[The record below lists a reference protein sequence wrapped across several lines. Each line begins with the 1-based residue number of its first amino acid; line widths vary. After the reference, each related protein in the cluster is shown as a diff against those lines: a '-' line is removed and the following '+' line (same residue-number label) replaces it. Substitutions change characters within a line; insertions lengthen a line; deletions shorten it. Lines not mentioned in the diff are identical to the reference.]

1 MFNTKLSL
9 RCETNTILKG
19 LDGGH
24 SFLNSFIYSFIIPY
38 SLHVLSSILYC
49 SFLQYFPVF
58 FICLTDYTQ
67 FHKSDLSYAYHIP
80 KNLRMQNLQ
89 EENYIGIEAIK
100 PTWLYWYA
108 LTFVRGGRAPS
119 LLSPQLRE
127 IFFTTIYLSIAWEV

>member
-1 MFNTKLSL
+1 MRNKYDTQGS
-9 RCETNTILKG
+9 G
-19 LDGGH
+19 WG
-24 SFLNSFIYSFIIPY
+24 SFISEFIYLFFYY
-38 SLHVLSSILYC
+38 SLFITCFVQYSLLFLFAILSCILYLFNRLY
-49 SFLQYFPVF
+49 S
-58 FICLTDYTQ
+58 I
-67 FHKSDLSYAYHIP
+67 HKSDLSYAYHIP

-108 LTFVRGGRAPS
+108 LTFVRGGRVPS